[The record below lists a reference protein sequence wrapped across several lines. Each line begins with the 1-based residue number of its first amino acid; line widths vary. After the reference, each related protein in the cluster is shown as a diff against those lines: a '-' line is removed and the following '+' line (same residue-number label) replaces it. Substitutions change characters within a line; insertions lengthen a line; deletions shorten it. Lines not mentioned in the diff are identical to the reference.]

1 MKPTQIVIEDW
12 DGDGGI
18 RIPDEALQELGIDV
32 GDTLYLHTT
41 SDGLVLSTR
50 LKPHYRLD
58 DLLAQGTPIQKLKG
72 AIAQPTQPVSL
83 EAKSPTTRQQTAK
96 DE

>member
-1 MKPTQIVIEDW
+1 MPPLTVVIEDW

-18 RIPDEALQELGIDV
+18 RIPDALLQELGIDV

-58 DLLAQGTPIQKLKG
+58 DLLAQGTPIQTLKG

-83 EAKSPTTRQQTAK
+83 DAMIPTTRQQTAK

>member
-18 RIPDEALQELGIDV
+18 RLPDALLQELSINV

-41 SDGLVLSTR
+41 SDGFVLSTR
-50 LKPHYRLD
+50 LKPHYRLE

-72 AIAQPTQPVSL
+72 AIAQSTQPVSL
-83 EAKSPTTRQQTAK
+83 EAMSPTTRQQTAK

>member
-1 MKPTQIVIEDW
+1 MQPLIVVIEDW

-18 RIPDEALQELGIDV
+18 RIPDALLQELGINV

-41 SDGLVLSTR
+41 SDGVVLSTR

-58 DLLAQGTPIQKLKG
+58 DLLAQDTPIQKLKG

-83 EAKSPTTRQQTAK
+83 EAMSPTTRQQTAK

>member
-1 MKPTQIVIEDW
+1 MQPLTVVIEDW
-12 DGDGGI
+12 DSDGGI
-18 RIPDEALQELGIDV
+18 RIPDAMLQELGINV

-41 SDGLVLSTR
+41 SHGLVLSTR

-83 EAKSPTTRQQTAK
+83 DAMSPTARQQTAK

>member
-83 EAKSPTTRQQTAK
+83 DAMSPTARQQTAK